1 MSISTA
7 SVTLSAKRIEAYAG
21 TTDANGDYIVVFP
34 LQFPVTP
41 HINPVGYPG
50 IDSDTRVRIVA
61 ASASGFTIRTEKS
74 LGLTVLG
81 LTVLGFGSTPFAGV
95 PVRVLVVE
103 S

>member
-1 MSISTA
+1 MA
-7 SVTLSAKRIEAYAG
+7 QKRIETYSG
-21 TTDANGDYIVVFP
+21 VTDGNGDYAVVF
-34 LQFPVTP
+34 LQPFASTP

-50 IDSDTRVRIVA
+50 IDADTRVRVITA
-61 ASASGFTIRTEKS
+61 TASGFTIRTEKS
-74 LGLTVLG
+74 LGLSVLG

>member
-1 MSISTA
+1 MPISTNTTSLA
-7 SVTLSAKRIEAYAG
+7 QKRIETYSG
-21 TTDANGDYIVVFP
+21 TTDGGGDFTVVFP
-34 LQFPVTP
+34 QAFAAIP
-41 HINPVGYPG
+41 HINPVGYPP
-50 IDSDTRVRIVA
+50 IDADTKVRLIA
-61 ASASGFTIRTEKS
+61 ASATGFTVRTEKN